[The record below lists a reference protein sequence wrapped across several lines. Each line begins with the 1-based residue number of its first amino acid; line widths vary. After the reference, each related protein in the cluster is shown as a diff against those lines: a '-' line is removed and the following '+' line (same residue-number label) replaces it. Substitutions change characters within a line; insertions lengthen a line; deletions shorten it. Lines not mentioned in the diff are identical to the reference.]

1 MDNFLRYVLAA
12 GLGAA
17 GYAWYKQ
24 NQEEIIW
31 NDLHDFRPPGELLH
45 QDYRSKRF
53 FRVLKYLIYLLFK
66 KYNLVPFQ
74 YP

>member
-24 NQEEIIW
+24 NQEEKSTANPEDEIEA
-31 NDLHDFRPPGELLH
+31 ELERRSQL
-45 QDYRSKRF
+45 DYKPSFTNYNFNRSDD
-53 FRVLKYLIYLLFK
+53 
-66 KYNLVPFQ
+66 
-74 YP
+74 

>member
-24 NQEEIIW
+24 NQEEKSTA
-31 NDLHDFRPPGELLH
+31 NPEER
-45 QDYRSKRF
+45 
-53 FRVLKYLIYLLFK
+53 
-66 KYNLVPFQ
+66 N
-74 YP
+74 